1 MTAVRQSPVRV
12 EQFRSARLFINLR
25 KREVCQVFTAIA
37 IVVIFLVFAFLMLT
51 QRLSSVLSLL
61 FMAILIALVA
71 GVPFGGD
78 QGILKEVIEGGAV
91 RLASAIAAVIFGAW
105 LGQTM
110 IQTGISHSMIA
121 KAAELGGDKPM
132 GISLALGVAV
142 ALLFTTVGHLGA
154 VIMIGT
160 IVLPILMSV
169 GIDRLKAATIYL
181 VAIATGIAMNLSNW
195 QTYSSLANVEIGII
209 KQFAVIQVVITGVIA
224 AFYIVLQ
231 TRKTAAEWA
240 VGGSTPGAAPET
252 GVLPTKLETRDVP
265 AYALLTPVIPLV
277 LVLIFKWPIV
287 PSLFVGILYGAV
299 TTEVRKSPAVLTRAA
314 VDGLRDGAPA
324 ILLMVAI
331 GMVLK
336 AVFHPQVKEAMGGL
350 LQAIIPSS
358 PVGYILFFAVLAPL
372 ALYRGPLNMWGLG
385 SGIVGLI
392 ISLGILNPSAAMAA
406 FMSTE
411 RVQVAGDPTNTH
423 NVWIADFAKVD
434 VNAISKKLLP
444 FLWLIAAVSALVAG
458 LLYV

>member
-1 MTAVRQSPVRV
+1 MATS
-12 EQFRSARLFINLR
+12 
-25 KREVCQVFTAIA
+25 IA
-37 IVVIFLVFAFLMLT
+37 IVAIFFVFAFLMLT
-51 QRLSSVLSLL
+51 QRLSTVLSLIA
-61 FMAILIALVA
+61 MAILIALVA
-71 GVPFGGD
+71 GVPVGGT
-78 QGILKEVIEGGAV
+78 QGILVDIVEGGAT
-91 RLASAIAAVIFGAW
+91 RLGSAIAAVIFGAW

-132 GISLALGVAV
+132 GVALALAVVV
-142 ALLFTTVGHLGA
+142 ALIFTTVGHLGA

-181 VAIATGIAMNLSNW
+181 MAIATGIAMNLSNW
-195 QTYSSLANVEIGII
+195 QTYSSLANVDIGII
-209 KQFAVIQVVITGVIA
+209 RQFAVIQVVITGVVAA
-224 AFYIVLQ
+224 AFIVLQ
-231 TRKTAAEWA
+231 TRKTATAEWA
-240 VGGSTPGAAPET
+240 VGGPGAGPAPT
-252 GVLPTKLETRDVP
+252 GVTPTKVEARDVP
-265 AYALLTPVIPLV
+265 AYALLTPIVPLIFV
-277 LVLIFKWPIV
+277 LVLKWPIV
-287 PSLFVGILYGAV
+287 PSLLLGTLYGAL
-299 TTEVRKSPAVLTRAA
+299 TTGARKSPAVLTRAA

-324 ILLMVAI
+324 IMLMISI

-336 AVFHPQVKEAMGGL
+336 AVFHPQVRAAMEGL

-358 PVGYILFFAVLAPL
+358 VIGYILFFALLAPL

-392 ISLGILNPSAAMAA
+392 ISLGILSPAAAMAG

-423 NVWIADFAKVD
+423 NVWIADFTKVD
-434 VNAISKKLLP
+434 VNAITKKLLP
-444 FLWLIAAVSALVAG
+444 YLWLVAAASAAVAG

>member
-1 MTAVRQSPVRV
+1 MVTS
-12 EQFRSARLFINLR
+12 
-25 KREVCQVFTAIA
+25 IA
-37 IVVIFLVFAFLMLT
+37 IVAIFFVFAFLMLT
-51 QRLSSVLSLL
+51 QRLSTVLSLIS
-61 FMAILIALVA
+61 MAILIALVA
-71 GVPFGGD
+71 GVPLGGN
-78 QGILKEVIEGGAV
+78 QGILMEVIEGGTT

-132 GISLALGVAV
+132 GVALALAVAV

-181 VAIATGIAMNLSNW
+181 MAIATGVAMNLSNW
-195 QTYSSLANVEIGII
+195 QTYSSLANVDIGII
-209 KQFAVIQVVITGVIA
+209 KQFAVIQVLITGVVA
-224 AFYIVLQ
+224 VVFIVLQ
-231 TRKTAAEWA
+231 TRKTATEWA
-240 VGGSTPGAAPET
+240 VGGPEPGTTPTGAAPAK
-252 GVLPTKLETRDVP
+252 VETREVP
-265 AYALLTPVIPLV
+265 AYALLTPLIPLA
-277 LVLIFKWPIV
+277 LVLLLKWPIV
-287 PSLFVGILYGAV
+287 PSLLVGTLYGAL
-299 TTEVRKSPAVLTRAA
+299 TTGVRKSPMVLTRAA

-324 ILLMVAI
+324 IMLMVSI

-336 AVFHPQVKEAMGGL
+336 AVFHPQVREAMGGL
-350 LQAIIPSS
+350 LQAIIPSNT
-358 PVGYILFFAVLAPL
+358 VGYILFFALLAPL

-392 ISLGILNPSAAMAA
+392 ISLGILSPAAAMAA

-423 NVWIADFAKVD
+423 NVWIADFTKVD
-434 VNAISKKLLP
+434 VNAITKKLLP
-444 FLWLIAAVSALVAG
+444 YLWLIAAISVAVAG